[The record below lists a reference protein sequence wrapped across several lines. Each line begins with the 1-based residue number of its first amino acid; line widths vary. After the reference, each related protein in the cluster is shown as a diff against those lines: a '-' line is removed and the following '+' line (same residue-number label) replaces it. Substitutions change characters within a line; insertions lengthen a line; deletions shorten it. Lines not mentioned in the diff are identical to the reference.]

1 MERLILA
8 TCLLC
13 IPGLAVSQESEFV
26 GEWQLWLEQDNRI
39 GMPAFGS
46 LVIQEA
52 GDNVAIY
59 IDGGSV
65 NLLELDGNRIRFD
78 FDWSDLPDRAHLS
91 ILEGVLENGAIKGTA
106 TEEGEDRGTW
116 EATRKPPRDTQL
128 APNPADLTGI
138 WGRPS
143 ILSKHEFDLTEA
155 GEASDA
161 TYDPTIDDP
170 ILRCVSDGLIR
181 LSHGPFSIEVV
192 ERSGRLFV
200 LHEDLH
206 EVRRIY
212 LDDRDFPVG
221 IDDASLAM
229 GYSIGHWEG
238 STLVV
243 ESRGLKRT
251 VWDAGGMPIS
261 AGSRVTER
269 WYLDGTGQLH
279 VEFQLTDPVNYHRPV
294 EMHTVRQKR
303 PDGVEVMEYSCDPHA
318 FYRSLQLEGRL
329 DEYWGRS
336 SNRR

>member
-1 MERLILA
+1 M
-8 TCLLC
+8 
-13 IPGLAVSQESEFV
+13 
-26 GEWQLWLEQDNRI
+26 
-39 GMPAFGS
+39 
-46 LVIQEA
+46 
-52 GDNVAIY
+52 
-59 IDGGSV
+59 
-65 NLLELDGNRIRFD
+65 
-78 FDWSDLPDRAHLS
+78 
-91 ILEGVLENGAIKGTA
+91 
-106 TEEGEDRGTW
+106 
-116 EATRKPPRDTQL
+116 
-128 APNPADLTGI
+128 TGI
-138 WGRPS
+138 WGRPT

-155 GEASDA
+155 GESSDA

-212 LDDRDFPVG
+212 LDGRDFPVG

-261 AGSRVTER
+261 AGSRVTAR
-269 WYLDGTGQLH
+269 WYLDGTDQLH
-279 VEFQLTDPVNYHRPV
+279 VEFQLMDPVNYHRPV
-294 EMHTVRQKR
+294 EMHTVRQKQ
-303 PDGVEVMEYSCDPHA
+303 PDNVEIMEYSCDPHA